1 MGTEWNEMN
10 SAECLLRLVLALLP
24 SLERTDS
31 WSTDTWRM
39 FWSSGLEC
47 LLACDAV
54 FLLRGIPANGPR
66 QAMACYWFSQDSL
79 QLRAQHNDRE
89 RQRLNQPNL
98 SIFSK
103 ILAAKNTLP
112 HTHSSHCLQ
121 TIIKFFSCCIWLFQ
135 VFSSILTPKTFVHQK
150 SDVLEKGYWLL
161 RPFRRHQVIYQLEA
175 TIANQSRGGWKTSRV
190 DLCCAWFML
199 HFFPPQEWMVFY

>member
-1 MGTEWNEMN
+1 MN

-39 FWSSGLEC
+39 FWSSWLEC

-54 FLLRGIPANGPR
+54 FLLRGIPANGLR

-103 ILAAKNTLP
+103 ILAARNTLP
-112 HTHSSHCLQ
+112 HTRSSHYLQ
-121 TIIKFFSCCIWLFQ
+121 TIIKFFFLLHMAIPGHLLYLDPKNLCSSEVWCVGEEILITSAFQ
-135 VFSSILTPKTFVHQK
+135 KTPGNLSTRGHDSKSI
-150 SDVLEKGYWLL
+150 
-161 RPFRRHQVIYQLEA
+161 
-175 TIANQSRGGWKTSRV
+175 
-190 DLCCAWFML
+190 
-199 HFFPPQEWMVFY
+199 